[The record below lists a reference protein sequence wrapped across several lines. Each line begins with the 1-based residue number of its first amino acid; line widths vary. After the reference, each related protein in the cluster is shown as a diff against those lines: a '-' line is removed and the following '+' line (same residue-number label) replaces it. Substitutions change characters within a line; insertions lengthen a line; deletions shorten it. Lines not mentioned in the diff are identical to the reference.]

1 MKMQYA
7 IADENN
13 TIPVDLMVG
22 DQYVSPDDLLYS
34 YKIIDNKNNI
44 LDSEQ
49 DVSIPEDATLKDR
62 VLIATNPDVNKLEED
77 SVFGDRFIIVTFNY
91 QNSPVR
97 IRSQYRI
104 IKDLFYKADVASVRN
119 VFGINESEL
128 SDDEFDMND
137 IYIQAYMDLG
147 EAFEEAIL
155 STGKGNYRANR
166 ILTLRAA
173 LSIFSAI
180 RLRIAESQSSGTN
193 TFLRNL
199 KNIDWD
205 ALKDDLENELADLE
219 NDILGESGDVV
230 DNYTP
235 FAFGSRTPDV
245 ITGSEA

>member
-7 IADENN
+7 IADEDN

-34 YKIIDNKNNI
+34 YKVIDNKNKV
-44 LDSEQ
+44 LVSEQ

-62 VLIATNPDVNKLEED
+62 VLISTNPDVNTLEEG
-77 SVFGDRFIIVTFNY
+77 SVFGDRYIIVNFNY
-91 QNSPVR
+91 EGLPVR
-97 IRSQYRI
+97 IRSQYRV
-104 IKDLFYKADVASVRN
+104 IKDFFYSADVNSVRKI
-119 VFGINESEL
+119 FGINESEL
-128 SDDEFDMND
+128 ADDELDMNN
-137 IYIQAYMDLG
+137 IYIQAYLALG
-147 EAFEEAIL
+147 ETFEEAIL
-155 STGKGNYRANR
+155 STGKANYRANR
-166 ILTLRAA
+166 IMTLRGA

-180 RLRIAESQSSGTN
+180 RLLIAESQSSGTN

-219 NDILGESGDVV
+219 ADIMGESTDVI

-235 FAFGSRTPDV
+235 YAFGTRTPDV
-245 ITGSEA
+245 ITGEEA